1 MDALI
6 AVDIL
11 TIMLNFPFFVDMPDK
26 IKQPSG
32 GSKQL
37 SEEKL
42 RKVLY
47 ICVLPFLVAK
57 ISLRFWPLSKP
68 GLQAE
73 RFFAVLDF

>member
-11 TIMLNFPFFVDMPDK
+11 TIMLNFPFFVDMPDET
-26 IKQPSG
+26 KQPSG

-37 SEEKL
+37 SVEKL
-42 RKVLY
+42 RKVFY
-47 ICVLPFLVAK
+47 ICVLPFLIAK